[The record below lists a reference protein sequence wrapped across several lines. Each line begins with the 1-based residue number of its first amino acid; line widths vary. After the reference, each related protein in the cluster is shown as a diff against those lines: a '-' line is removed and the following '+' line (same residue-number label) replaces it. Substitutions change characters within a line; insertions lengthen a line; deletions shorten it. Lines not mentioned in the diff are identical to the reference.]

1 MRGVHKAREP
11 GPPGLLNF
19 WTLELNNFGSSVW
32 VLLLVTHLVPRILRW
47 SPHFYT
53 IFAPFYVTSVLLL
66 MYLTVLLFWIFD
78 HNFVVWLSQNISS
91 EASVQGQNVVE
102 FELLPAEHILSKVL
116 AEDLHFEPKLR
127 FGDSK
132 EYVDCHGFT
141 CCMWYQ
147 YMKLGLWP
155 SVKLTLKTLN

>member
-1 MRGVHKAREP
+1 
-11 GPPGLLNF
+11 
-19 WTLELNNFGSSVW
+19 
-32 VLLLVTHLVPRILRW
+32 
-47 SPHFYT
+47 
-53 IFAPFYVTSVLLL
+53 

-141 CCMWYQ
+141 CGCYTSSQ
-147 YMKLGLWP
+147 LGDELLFMDILP
-155 SVKLTLKTLN
+155 AGTKMNLK